1 MDARTAIEPVTVLK
15 TKSAQLIQQARNT
28 RQPIIITQN
37 GKASAVLQDIESYE
51 EQRKTLHLLK
61 LMAQGDLEMSRG
73 EGISH
78 TRLKK
83 DMEQKLKELR
93 NA

>member
-15 TKSAQLIQQARNT
+15 TKSAQLIRQARNT

-51 EQRKTLHLLK
+51 EQRKTLHMLK
-61 LMAQGDLEMSRG
+61 LLAQGDLELSRG
-73 EGISH
+73 EGIKH
-78 TRLKK
+78 KRLKAE
-83 DMEQKLKELR
+83 MEKKLRDLQD
-93 NA
+93 A

>member
-15 TKSAQLIQQARNT
+15 TKSAQLIRQARTT

-51 EQRKTLHLLK
+51 EQRKTLHLLR
-61 LMAQGDLEMSRG
+61 LLAQGDLELSQG

-78 TRLKK
+78 ARLKK
-83 DMEQKLKELR
+83 EMEQKLKELR

>member
-15 TKSAQLIQQARNT
+15 TKSAQLIRQARDT
-28 RQPIIITQN
+28 RQPIFITQN

-51 EQRKTLHLLK
+51 EQRKTLHLLR
-61 LMAQGDLEMSRG
+61 LLAQGDLELSRG

-78 TRLKK
+78 ARLKK
-83 DMEQKLKELR
+83 EMEKKLKELR

>member
-1 MDARTAIEPVTVLK
+1 MDARTAIEPVTILK
-15 TKSAQLIQQARNT
+15 TKSAQLIRQARNT

-51 EQRKTLHLLK
+51 EQRKALHLLR
-61 LMAQGDLEMSRG
+61 LLARGDLELSRG
-73 EGISH
+73 EGIGH
-78 TRLKK
+78 ARLKK
-83 DMEQKLKELR
+83 EMEQKLKELR

>member
-15 TKSAQLIQQARNT
+15 TKSAQLIKQARTT

-51 EQRKTLHLLK
+51 EQRKSLHLLR
-61 LMAQGDLEMSRG
+61 LLAQGDLELGKG

-83 DMEQKLKELR
+83 EMEERLKELR

>member
-15 TKSAQLIQQARNT
+15 TKSAQLIKQARTT

-51 EQRKTLHLLK
+51 EQRKSLHLLR
-61 LMAQGDLEMSRG
+61 LLAQGDLELGQG
-73 EGISH
+73 ESISH

-83 DMEQKLKELR
+83 EMEERLKEIR

>member
-1 MDARTAIEPVTVLK
+1 MDSREAIEPVTVLK
-15 TKSAQLIQQARNT
+15 TKSAQLIRQARDT

-37 GKASAVLQDIESYE
+37 GRASAVLQDIETYE
-51 EQRKTLHLLK
+51 EQRKTFHLLK
-61 LMAQGDLEMSRG
+61 LIAQGDLELSRG

-78 TRLKK
+78 SRLKK
-83 DMEQKLKELR
+83 GMEQKIKDLR